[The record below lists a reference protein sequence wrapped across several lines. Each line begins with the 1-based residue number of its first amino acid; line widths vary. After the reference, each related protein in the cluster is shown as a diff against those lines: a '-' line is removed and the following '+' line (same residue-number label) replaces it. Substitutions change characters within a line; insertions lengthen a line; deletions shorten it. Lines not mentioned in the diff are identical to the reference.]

1 MINNFCETVE
11 KILSGKIEI
20 EEYLL
25 FNCKLYRINSDFLAP
40 FVELRISTTYKNKE
54 IIEIIQKLEDTTLS
68 DFPSDDLIHILMD
81 KKFEELRFE
90 LNDYF
95 DYIYII
101 VNQLF
106 KNLINKYFE
115 RFPKVLTSIQEL
127 IISYLNQEFNK
138 TKKLQIDIAEMNF
151 SYIYIDENSPKYKA
165 LMKKNPLKKGVNN
178 NNQNNNLSD
187 NFPFKENKDISFFK
201 SNKEKDSYYYGLSE
215 YVKNIIDLIYEE
227 IINNLREYIPK
238 STISFFIKS
247 LKSNMRTYL
256 LQYLSKNPELCQELE
271 EDQEVVQKRKYY
283 LEALKKLKR
292 IHKIIDNDAKIK
304 EIINGDNIKN
314 SDTILQSKGINTQ
327 NSNSIEKGED
337 HSSQNLTFKKSKA
350 INRNLFGEP
359 PKMDNNKSEEN
370 NTNKTKEK
378 PSMFQGLTNIFF
390 GKAPTKTSSK
400 ITIGKKTQKNNLF
413 GNPNP
418 STKKTSNL
426 FGDGTPNNLLDNPNK
441 AQQQQNI
448 NKDLNIN
455 LKMDSS
461 GKFDPKEAYN
471 FYQKHKQYMPSGQ
484 KMSSGSMAANNCMNA
499 NKNNN
504 NNNTTKKKIYRNL
517 FG

>member
-25 FNCKLYRINSDFLAP
+25 FNYKLYRINSDFLAP

-81 KKFEELRFE
+81 KKFEKLRFE

-95 DYIYII
+95 DDIYII

-238 STISFFIKS
+238 STISFFIKV
-247 LKSNMRTYL
+247 KYEN
-256 LQYLSKNPELCQELE
+256 LSFT
-271 EDQEVVQKRKYY
+271 
-283 LEALKKLKR
+283 
-292 IHKIIDNDAKIK
+292 IFIK
-304 EIINGDNIKN
+304 ESRIMSRIRRRPR
-314 SDTILQSKGINTQ
+314 
-327 NSNSIEKGED
+327 
-337 HSSQNLTFKKSKA
+337 SS
-350 INRNLFGEP
+350 
-359 PKMDNNKSEEN
+359 
-370 NTNKTKEK
+370 
-378 PSMFQGLTNIFF
+378 
-390 GKAPTKTSSK
+390 
-400 ITIGKKTQKNNLF
+400 
-413 GNPNP
+413 
-418 STKKTSNL
+418 
-426 FGDGTPNNLLDNPNK
+426 
-441 AQQQQNI
+441 
-448 NKDLNIN
+448 
-455 LKMDSS
+455 
-461 GKFDPKEAYN
+461 
-471 FYQKHKQYMPSGQ
+471 
-484 KMSSGSMAANNCMNA
+484 
-499 NKNNN
+499 
-504 NNNTTKKKIYRNL
+504 TKKKIL
-517 FG
+517 P